1 MTMSSKGI
9 SPLIAAVLLIA
20 FTMAVASL
28 FAQWAPTLMEN
39 AQGNTANRSQQ
50 IQECARYG
58 IDIVSANATSATISQ
73 NNGPEGMGSLV
84 TTWRFN
90 NSAPEQDRS
99 GTIDKVQ
106 GITTVAWNQTN
117 QEDKILDE
125 VEAVSESCQT
135 VQAVYDPAE

>member
-1 MTMSSKGI
+1 MSSKGI

-58 IDIVSANATSATISQ
+58 LKIETGNSTHATIKQ
-73 NNGPEGMGSLV
+73 TNGPDAMGNLV
-84 TTWRFN
+84 TTWRYN
-90 NSAPEQDRS
+90 DTTPQQNRDGS
-99 GTIDKVQ
+99 IDQVQ
-106 GITTVAWNQTN
+106 GITTVSVSGTENN
-117 QEDKILDE
+117 NLDQIE
-125 VEAVSESCQT
+125 VVSESCQT
-135 VQAVYDPAE
+135 VQAVYDPTG